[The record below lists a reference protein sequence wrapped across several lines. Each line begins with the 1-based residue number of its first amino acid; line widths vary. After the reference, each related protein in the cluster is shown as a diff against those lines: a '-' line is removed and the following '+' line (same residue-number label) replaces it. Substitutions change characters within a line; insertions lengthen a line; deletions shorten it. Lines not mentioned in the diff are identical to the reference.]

1 MKKLKLLLAF
11 TALFCLINTQVWA
24 TDTGWLRATTYNNNN
39 VLFPEGAFKPK
50 IEDYGKM
57 ATFYYSNNSSIDY
70 GGFGISI
77 PEGERI
83 TGIEIQLIGTANPNN
98 LSVNISWNNGSD
110 FTTTSYKSNFSG
122 NYTLSA
128 EYFGSPADL
137 WGKNN
142 WIATE
147 LRNENFLVRLALVE
161 GSVPGSTDL
170 DFIAVKVYYQSTMSP
185 ITFLSNG
192 TFVVPEGVTEVT
204 VQAWGA
210 GGKGG
215 GDFDPPVACGGGG
228 GGAYVSSTL
237 TVTPGAAYT
246 VQVGRGDEYIMGL
259 SDSWFGSTSML
270 LAKGGTIGSN
280 HSAGDGGSAYECIG
294 DVKYGGGNGA
304 SGDTE
309 YDDEDNLILLYSS
322 GGGSSAGTTAAGTG
336 TSNYLG
342 GIAPEGGGNG
352 GNGVQWN
359 GTSGPGNVGSFPGGG
374 GGGAISNSGD
384 YEGGDGSGGQVI
396 VSWESSS
403 CAGSAVAVYD
413 ESGVTNSKNSLGAP
427 DGLVATLEY
436 DYGSWL
442 YLDLTT
448 EALIAP
454 GNTITIL
461 WRKVGEVNPLV
472 DVDLSN
478 EITGWEIV
486 ASDYEVSEPVLT
498 EYSFPVNADTRY
510 IVIYIAGPGTLEVD
524 AVTYTCTCLAP
535 TPGAEVVDYN
545 GHSVL
550 TATGY
555 TGDLRWNTGETS
567 ESITVYDCGKYS
579 VSQKV
584 GDCLSLSAVGE
595 ATPHIITLNS
605 IIGSESVCAG
615 ETAVYSIEP
624 VEGATRYS
632 WDMDG
637 DWTINS
643 GNTTNSL
650 NVTVGNTNATLSI
663 HVEVNSCIS
672 NTISKLV
679 TVDTKCCIQ
688 GEPDK
693 YEPNNTMQA
702 AALINVGD
710 PAISA
715 NILDSKDAD
724 WFYFVTGDAGLYL
737 INYVKGSTAETMALY
752 NSSAR
757 KLKPTDRTG
766 TTYSLLG
773 GTTYYIKVSAK
784 LRSPAPCY
792 SLGVEMSIAALFASE
807 QFDDLKSAEI
817 ETTPDGIC
825 KIWPNPT
832 NNEFQ
837 IYNGNEY
844 PIQMKVMDVT
854 GRQIEIINKVGIAET
869 VVFGSKYKPG
879 VYFVNISENGV
890 QKVFKVIKQ

>member
-11 TALFCLINTQVWA
+11 TALFCLINTQVWS

-122 NYTLSA
+122 NYTLST

-309 YDDEDNLILLYSS
+309 YDDEDNLILLYSG

-359 GTSGPGNVGSFPGGG
+359 GTSNPGSVGSFPGGG

-413 ESGVTNSKNSLGAP
+413 ESGVTNSENSLGAP

-579 VSQKV
+579 V
-584 GDCLSLSAVGE
+584 
-595 ATPHIITLNS
+595 
-605 IIGSESVCAG
+605 
-615 ETAVYSIEP
+615 
-624 VEGATRYS
+624 
-632 WDMDG
+632 
-637 DWTINS
+637 
-643 GNTTNSL
+643 
-650 NVTVGNTNATLSI
+650 GNTNATLSV